1 MPSQMDV
8 APWCYK
14 WDWIGWIAAGIGR
27 KKDKLAEDNE
37 GRGQRKAFA

>member
-1 MPSQMDV
+1 MDV

-14 WDWIGWIAAGIGR
+14 WDWIGWIAAGIG